1 MNQCEMFGCPNPVS
15 ETSKSDFCNDCLEL
29 LDFLGFAPEDQPQ
42 ETKGVDAASILSFA
56 AEIMQQR
63 GQQYDKPEGE
73 RSMGR
78 AVEAFNMVTGST
90 LRESD
95 GWLLLAILKMV
106 RDQSRVTPHYD
117 SLVDGTAYM
126 SLYAESRLTELN
138 QD

>member
-1 MNQCEMFGCPNPVS
+1 M
-15 ETSKSDFCNDCLEL
+15 
-29 LDFLGFAPEDQPQ
+29 
-42 ETKGVDAASILSFA
+42 SFA

>member
-1 MNQCEMFGCPNPVS
+1 MNQCVMFGCTNPVS

-29 LDFLGFAPEDQPQ
+29 LGFLGFTPEDQQQ
-42 ETKGVDAASILSFA
+42 ETQGIDAASILTIA
-56 AEIMQQR
+56 AQTMQQR
-63 GQQYDKPEGE
+63 GQQYDKPDGE

-78 AVEAFNMVTGST
+78 AVEAFNMVTGGT

-106 RDQSRVTPHYD
+106 RNQSRIAPHYD